1 MSFEDFKKKYGQ
13 ELIRFTNQRNS
24 NHRLWNVSDE
34 TANFIFKLVL
44 KHKPKRILEIG
55 TSNGYSTFWL
65 SLAAEE
71 IDAAVDSIEVDESR
85 FRMAQTNLLNRSNVN
100 LLKGLAEDLIPQ
112 LTEKYDF
119 IFIDAGKIGYVNYI
133 RLLENKLTANAV
145 IVADNVI
152 SHRETVR
159 DYLDYLQNNDLFET
173 ETVNLGSGLE
183 VSIYNPIRNKES

>member
-1 MSFEDFKKKYGQ
+1 MNFEDYQKKYRL
-13 ELIRFTNQRNS
+13 EFCKFTEQRNS
-24 NHRLWNVSDE
+24 NRRLWNISDE
-34 TANFIFKLVL
+34 TASFIFKLVL
-44 KHKPKRILEIG
+44 KHKPKNILEIG

-71 IDAAVDSIEVDESR
+71 VDAAIDSIEVDESR
-85 FRMAQTNLLNRSNVN
+85 YRMAQANLLNRKNVN
-100 LLKGLAEDLIPQ
+100 LIHGLAEDLIPQ

-133 RLLENKLTANAV
+133 RLLENKLNPSAI

-152 SHRETVR
+152 SHRDTVR

-173 ETVNLGSGLE
+173 ETQNLGSGLE
-183 VSIYNPIRNKES
+183 VSIYNPNSNEES